1 MAGRFDALPPGLI
14 PRVDGLDEA
23 TRTKLILIA
32 PSAWQL
38 AGEILGPSY
47 SAQAFEIAERIAH
60 EAPELFGKT
69 TMHSWPAAIV
79 WLLAEQDKVVGRYAK
94 WGTAGLAGEL
104 GFTAPTLKS
113 KAKKIRTALQI
124 G

>member
-69 TMHSWPAAIV
+69 TMHSWPPAIV
-79 WLLAEQDKVVGRYAK
+79 WLLAEQDELVGRYAK
-94 WGTAGLAGEL
+94 CGTAGLANEL
-104 GFTAPTLKS
+104 GFTAPTMKS